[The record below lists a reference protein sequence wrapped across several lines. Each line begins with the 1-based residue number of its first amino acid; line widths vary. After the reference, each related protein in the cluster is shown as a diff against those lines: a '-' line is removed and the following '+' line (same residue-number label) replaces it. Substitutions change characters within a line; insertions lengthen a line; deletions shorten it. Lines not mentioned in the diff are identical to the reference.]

1 VGRNYVSQGAHKR
14 NCRLLR
20 CGIIFLRTFYP
31 ACFGMDIVM
40 QSKNKPAPTKA
51 ERAHIERVKELN
63 CSVCDAPGPSECH
76 EIKQGQW
83 FTSVSLCA
91 DCHRNPLLGL
101 HGQKRA
107 WLIRKVDELDALAVT
122 VQRLVA

>member
-1 VGRNYVSQGAHKR
+1 
-14 NCRLLR
+14 
-20 CGIIFLRTFYP
+20 
-31 ACFGMDIVM
+31 M

-51 ERAHIERVKELN
+51 ERDHIENVKLLP
-63 CSVCDAPGPSECH
+63 CSVCDANGPSECH

-83 FTSVSLCA
+83 FTSIALCQ
-91 DCHRNPLLGL
+91 DCHRDPVMGL
-101 HGQKRA
+101 HGQRRA